1 MKFSKSLLDE
11 IRDKIEISDVVG
23 KRVELQKRG
32 KEYVGL
38 SPFQNEKTP
47 SFTVNNEKQFYHCF
61 SSNKHGDIFT
71 FLVEVEGFSFPQ
83 AVEKLADQAGVEI
96 RTLSKEEEKRVI
108 IKKKLYFVTEK
119 AKEFFINNLNSNNR
133 ALNYLK
139 KRAIDKKTI
148 KTYEIGYAL
157 NDFSSL
163 QTYLSNQGVSDEEMV
178 LAGLVIESDK
188 KKGSFYDRYRD
199 RIIFP
204 INDNYGRIAGFGGRV
219 LNNED
224 IPKYMNSP
232 ETDIFHKG
240 SLLYN
245 YSNIKS
251 PVNNNNDLIVVEGY
265 MDAISLCSKNIINVV
280 APLGTAITERQ
291 LKLIWSISDS
301 PIICFDGDDA
311 GKKASKRLIDI
322 AIPNLMPGKTIRFI
336 NLSDGI
342 DPDDFIKQNGVN
354 GFKKLIENSIPLNKQ
369 IWNNTFID
377 SDTSNPEGR
386 ANLESQLRSILKK
399 INDRGIKKHYGLFF
413 KESLEKSFI
422 TKNLAQKPDRFN
434 RYFNDLDKLKIAGS
448 KVGSGEII
456 PSGLESLLVSGI
468 LTFPFLLEK
477 YYENFELLI
486 IDHKK
491 LNEVRNKLIAFIDVE
506 KPIDSEIIEE
516 FITNNFKGFID
527 NDLKFSKKYWSNFK
541 NSTIESISTTWLE
554 IFNDDQHIKS
564 LDIEIGN
571 FDKNI
576 VDDEHEKRLLSIL
589 EQKDNELKKITEKYG
604 Q

>member
-23 KRVELQKRG
+23 KRVALQKRG

-96 RTLSKEEEKRVI
+96 RTLSKEEEKRVA
-108 IKKKLYFVTEK
+108 IKKKLYSITEK
-119 AKEFFINNLNSNNR
+119 AKDFFINNLNSNNR

-139 KRAIDKKTI
+139 NRGIDKKTI

-163 QTYLSNQGVSDEEMV
+163 QKYLLNQGVSDEEMV

-188 KKGSFYDRYRD
+188 KKGNLYDRYRD

-251 PVNNNNDLIVVEGY
+251 PVNV
-265 MDAISLCSKNIINVV
+265 
-280 APLGTAITERQ
+280 
-291 LKLIWSISDS
+291 
-301 PIICFDGDDA
+301 F
-311 GKKASKRLIDI
+311 SKR
-322 AIPNLMPGKTIRFI
+322 GK
-336 NLSDGI
+336 DA
-342 DPDDFIKQNGVN
+342 PA
-354 GFKKLIENSIPLNKQ
+354 FKLTSSLPSKTDLETSALN
-369 IWNNTFID
+369 
-377 SDTSNPEGR
+377 
-386 ANLESQLRSILKK
+386 
-399 INDRGIKKHYGLFF
+399 
-413 KESLEKSFI
+413 
-422 TKNLAQKPDRFN
+422 
-434 RYFNDLDKLKIAGS
+434 
-448 KVGSGEII
+448 V
-456 PSGLESLLVSGI
+456 PSS
-468 LTFPFLLEK
+468 
-477 YYENFELLI
+477 
-486 IDHKK
+486 
-491 LNEVRNKLIAFIDVE
+491 
-506 KPIDSEIIEE
+506 
-516 FITNNFKGFID
+516 
-527 NDLKFSKKYWSNFK
+527 
-541 NSTIESISTTWLE
+541 
-554 IFNDDQHIKS
+554 
-564 LDIEIGN
+564 
-571 FDKNI
+571 
-576 VDDEHEKRLLSIL
+576 
-589 EQKDNELKKITEKYG
+589 
-604 Q
+604 